1 MNRMN
6 RKGKN
11 VKIATAAAAV
21 FLLGALALGGL
32 SFTVESHDYSDA
44 VDFSAGQPHSG
55 QPAYVKI
62 EALERLFA
70 YDDQLEYRL
79 AYHGDDIYLL
89 GVPVE
94 DYSLPKGEY
103 IVTADGLLTIF
114 TEDIRL
120 EGCVR
125 TLTPKLR
132 ELLKAEYDL
141 SDEEVTRMISDRY
154 LAVGQPVNEETV
166 RLYRLLAGGAL
177 AASLILFLTDAG
189 MKQKKKKSSLGD
201 GNRAVFLVE

>member
-1 MNRMN
+1 MNRMK

-11 VKIATAAAAV
+11 VNIATITAAV
-21 FLLGALALGGL
+21 FLLGALALAGL
-32 SFTVESHDYSDA
+32 SFTVDCHDYSGA
-44 VDFSAGQPHSG
+44 ADFSTGQPHSG
-55 QPAYVKI
+55 QPAFVKI

-89 GVPVE
+89 GIPVE

-103 IVTADGLLTIF
+103 IVSADGLLTIF
-114 TEDIRL
+114 TEDVKL

-132 ELLKAEYDL
+132 ELLKAEYEL
-141 SDEEVTRMISDRY
+141 TDEQVTLMICDRY
-154 LAVGQPVNEETV
+154 LAVGQPVHEETIT
-166 RLYRLLAGGAL
+166 RYRLLAGGAL
-177 AASLILFLTDAG
+177 AAALVLLLIGAG
-189 MKQKKKKSSLGD
+189 QKRKKKKSSPGD